1 MRPASTN
8 DQYMEGKLMA
18 FRNSSHGDDFDG
30 ATEGTTGRTVFA
42 MFHERSDAERAIQ
55 ALFDA
60 GFTER
65 DIGVAMRDRAEE
77 KDLRETT
84 GADAAH
90 GAAAGAVSGGV
101 VGGLIGLLGS
111 LLIPGLG
118 PIVVGGVLASTL
130 TGAGV
135 GAATGGI
142 IGALVGA
149 GASEEDARHFD
160 AGFREGHTLVT
171 VSGGTRV
178 NEAIAILERH
188 NADLGP
194 SRSTLGTTDA
204 SERALGGTGAA
215 MSGIGEGSLDH
226 STMSTGGSRDR
237 DIPQE
242 AYAFGGFEEPLPWG
256 GSERRMRF
264 DPSYDGP
271 ERRLAGV

>member
-1 MRPASTN
+1 
-8 DQYMEGKLMA
+8 MA

-30 ATEGTTGRTVFA
+30 ATENTTGRTVFG
-42 MFHERSDAERAIQ
+42 MFHDRSDAERAIQ

-65 DIGVAMRDRAEE
+65 DVGVAMRDRTEE
-77 KDLRETT
+77 KELMESS
-84 GADAAH
+84 GADAGH

-101 VGGLIGLLGS
+101 VGGLICLLGS

-130 TGAGV
+130 TGAGI
-135 GAATGGI
+135 GAATGGL

-160 AGFREGHTLVT
+160 AGFREGRTLVT
-171 VSGGTRV
+171 VSAGTRTH
-178 NEAIAILERH
+178 EAFAILERH

-194 SRSTLGTTDA
+194 SRSASRELG
-204 SERALGGTGAA
+204 EPGQALGGTGAA
-215 MSGIGEGSLDH
+215 MSGIGEASLDH
-226 STMSTGGSRDR
+226 STMSTGASRDR
-237 DIPQE
+237 DVPQE
-242 AYAFGGFEEPLPWG
+242 AYAFGGFEEPQPWG

>member
-1 MRPASTN
+1 
-8 DQYMEGKLMA
+8 MA
-18 FRNSSHGDDFDG
+18 FRNSSPGDDFDG
-30 ATEGTTGRTVFA
+30 ATENTTGRTVFA
-42 MFHERSDAERAIQ
+42 MFSDRSDAERAIQ

-65 DIGVAMRDRAEE
+65 DVGVAMRDRTEE
-77 KDLRETT
+77 KDLMEST
-84 GADAAH
+84 GADAGH

-130 TGAGV
+130 TGAGI
-135 GAATGGI
+135 GAAAGGL

-160 AGFREGHTLVT
+160 AGFREGRTLVT
-171 VSGGTRV
+171 VSTGTRTQ
-178 NEAIAILERH
+178 EAVSILERH

-194 SRSTLGTTDA
+194 SRSTSPDLGSA
-204 SERALGGTGAA
+204 GQALGGTGAA
-215 MSGIGEGSLDH
+215 MSGFGDASLDATLDH

-237 DIPQE
+237 EVPQE
-242 AYAFGGFEEPLPWG
+242 SYAFGGFEEPQPWG

>member
-1 MRPASTN
+1 
-8 DQYMEGKLMA
+8 MA

-30 ATEGTTGRTVFA
+30 ATENTTGRTVFA
-42 MFHERSDAERAIQ
+42 MFNDRSDAERAIQ

-60 GFTER
+60 GFTEH
-65 DIGVAMRDRAEE
+65 DVGVAMRDRMEE
-77 KDLRETT
+77 KELMSST
-84 GADAAH
+84 GAEAGH
-90 GAAAGAVSGGV
+90 GAAAGAVSGGL

-130 TGAGV
+130 TGAGI
-135 GAATGGI
+135 GAATGGL

-160 AGFREGHTLVT
+160 AGFREGRTLVT
-171 VSGGTRV
+171 VSTGTRTH
-178 NEAIAILERH
+178 EAIAILERN

-194 SRSTLGTTDA
+194 SRSSARELG
-204 SERALGGTGAA
+204 EPGQALGGPGAA
-215 MSGIGEGSLDH
+215 LSGIGDGSLEH
-226 STMSTGGSRDR
+226 STMSTGGSRDLEV
-237 DIPQE
+237 PQE
-242 AYAFGGFEEPLPWG
+242 AYAFGGFEEPQPWG